1 MATNPGEPGPGRGQL
16 RGRLPW
22 VMTPKGQLE
31 ALYSCKA
38 ASLCLKK
45 PSDMPCSVLRQRVY
59 RGQPSSVRDRNVKR

>member
-1 MATNPGEPGPGRGQL
+1 
-16 RGRLPW
+16 
-22 VMTPKGQLE
+22 MTPKGQLE